1 MPINYAGSRQPRGI
15 PSELTASRAKADG
28 DLVADMAG
36 TTLWLEQWVSGDRP
50 AGDAAIAPPS
60 PLNGTRY
67 MGHDHSGGL
76 MGLPQKHSVWSHS
89 WGYLDGGDV
98 DNNEPPRVESSWG
111 TDILIDAPI
120 GPVWCP
126 PGYIY
131 TRGVRGHV
139 TLYCEDDNV
148 DVDVEFKGE
157 AGSKADKTNHTIT
170 VNTVTHISTDGLF
183 FLKPGGFSMPILRI
197 KILDWGTGAKLYLLS
212 ASIDQIYDEAI
223 PETGSIP

>member
-28 DLVADMAG
+28 DLVGDMAG
-36 TTLWLEQWVSGDRP
+36 TAFWLEQWVYDEQGTSASP
-50 AGDAAIAPPS
+50 IAPPT

-76 MGLPQKHSVWSHS
+76 MGLPQKHSIWSHS

-98 DNNEPPRVESSWG
+98 TDNQPPQVNSF
-111 TDILIDAPI
+111 TDILIDARV

-139 TLYCEDDNV
+139 TLYCQGDDVN
-148 DVDVEFKGE
+148 VDVEFKGE
-157 AGSKADKTNHTIT
+157 GGSKADKTNHQIT
-170 VNTVTHISTDGLF
+170 VNTITHISTDGLF
-183 FLKPGGFSMPILRI
+183 FLRPGGFSMPILRI
-197 KILDWGTGAKLYLLS
+197 KITNWRTASYLYLLS
-212 ASIDQIYDEAI
+212 ASIDQVYDEAI
-223 PETGSIP
+223 PATGSIP